1 MYEPSE
7 DSPTTQIVVQPDEVL
22 LSRHFRFSGQRCHC
36 APAFLR
42 AFEPAAR
49 LVWFGQEQGGEL
61 QASAVAS
68 LRRGRW
74 VRRLVCPAQP
84 IVTAGAVSGEAP
96 FWSAIRQYCRQRRV
110 ARIAVQSFEG
120 QERFVPPLG
129 TPRVAERTEYEVD
142 LRPPPELLLK
152 TFSENHRRNIKK
164 ADRHGLV
171 ARIETAPAAAEEH
184 ARLFRDSMQR
194 RAARGETVPA
204 GDAARVRRLL
214 QAGCGRLFRAEQDGR
229 PVASLCILTS
239 AERAYYDS
247 GGSAREGMQVG
258 ASHRA
263 MWHAMQQCRAE
274 GIRWFRLGGVS
285 ERDSPGLAAFK
296 EGFAPRAVPLAH
308 STFAVDLPFPW
319 SLAPWLLA
327 R

>member
-1 MYEPSE
+1 MTAGLSTAE
-7 DSPTTQIVVQPDEVL
+7 VVEQPDLAL

-36 APAFLR
+36 DPAFLR
-42 AFEPAAR
+42 VFEPGGAP
-49 LVWFGQEQGGEL
+49 LVWFGQARSGEL
-61 QASAVAS
+61 EASAVACE
-68 LRRGRW
+68 RRGRW
-74 VRRLVCPAQP
+74 VRHLVFPAQP
-84 IVTAGAVSGEAP
+84 IVTPAAVSGEAP
-96 FWSAIRQYCRQRRV
+96 FWSAIRQYCRKQRV
-110 ARIAVQSFEG
+110 ARVSVRSFEG

-142 LRPPPELLLK
+142 LEPPPEILLR

-164 ADRHGLV
+164 ADKQGLV
-171 ARIETAPAAAEEH
+171 ARVETAPAAAEEH
-184 ARLFRDSMQR
+184 AQLFCESMQR
-194 RAARGETVPA
+194 RTARGETVPA
-204 GDAARVRRLL
+204 GDAAHVRRLL

-239 AERAYYDS
+239 AERAYYHS
-247 GGSAREGMQVG
+247 GGSAPEGMKLG

-263 MWHAMQQCRAE
+263 MWHAMQQCREE

-285 ERDSPGLAAFK
+285 ARDSPGLAAFK
-296 EGFAPRAVPLAH
+296 EGFAPRAIPLAH

-319 SLAPWLLA
+319 RLAPWLLG